1 MAKKGNGK
9 TSAEKVVKVKA
20 DFKKKAAEKAHAH
33 QTKRLEFIAQYGK
46 AIASA
51 FAALGDKAT
60 SSGTWKKV
68 FPKSQEPQRLTDY
81 ALVALGLKET
91 TDKGLIAWRDA
102 DKLGAVATSQPK
114 ARKVKKVNGDAQVQ
128 A

>member
-1 MAKKGNGK
+1 MAKKANGK
-9 TSAEKVVKVKA
+9 VVTEKATKAKA
-20 DFKKKAAEKAHAH
+20 DFKKVAAEKAKAH
-33 QTKRLEFIAQYGK
+33 QAKRLEFIAQYGK

-114 ARKVKKVNGDAQVQ
+114 ARKAKKVSGDAQVQ